1 MESKDGLARKQDME
15 WLAALRRSDRKAY
28 AALFR
33 HYYPS
38 LCAYCQRFVAL
49 EDAEEIVQDALF
61 WLWETRE
68 ELAVQQALGAYLF
81 KTVYHKAMNQIAQNE
96 VKGRADTI
104 FFEEMQA
111 VLPDVDAYQ
120 FEELKERLREA
131 LAGLPESYR
140 EAFVLHRFRH
150 MSYKEIAEKLGVSS
164 KTVDYRIQQSL
175 KILRIKLKDYLP
187 LLFFLFY
194 AR

>member
-1 MESKDGLARKQDME
+1 MENKDGASRKQDIA

-38 LCAYCQRFVAL
+38 LCAYCQRFVTL
-49 EDAEEIVQDALF
+49 EDAEEIVQDTLF

-68 ELAVQQALGAYLF
+68 ESIIRQALGAYLF

-104 FFEEMQA
+104 YFEEMQTI
-111 VLPDVDAYQ
+111 LPEVDAYQ
-120 FEELKERLREA
+120 FEELKEKLRKA
-131 LAGLPESYR
+131 LGGLPDSYR
-140 EAFVLHRFRH
+140 EAFVMHRFRH
-150 MSYKEIAEKLGVSS
+150 MSYKEIAERLDVSS
-164 KTVDYRIQQSL
+164 KTVDYRIQQAL
-175 KILRIKLKDYLP
+175 KILRVKLKDYLP